1 MPDNKEEFDFN
12 NADNDEII
20 DRFHEDP
27 KGFVTMVAS
36 QVRGNLEAENA
47 ERQQESEVIKTYQD
61 FRDQYPDFEDRWES
75 GEIKQFMDA
84 HPGHN
89 ALSAYLNIS
98 QQTQI
103 KQAVAQKLAE
113 KGLSDDPALS
123 DTKKHGGQ
131 NTVMADRLR
140 AMRTT
145 GGHKG
150 QPSEPSETGELISTI

>member
-1 MPDNKEEFDFN
+1 MTDNNEQFDFN

-20 DRFHEDP
+20 DQFHEDP
-27 KGFVTMVAS
+27 KGFVAMVAS

-47 ERQQESEVIKTYQD
+47 ERQQESEVIKTYED

-75 GEIKQFMDA
+75 GEIKKFIDA

-98 QQTQI
+98 QETQI
-103 KQAVAQKLAE
+103 KQAVARKLAE
-113 KGLSDDPALS
+113 KGLSDDSALS

-131 NTVMADRLR
+131 NRVLADRLKAR
-140 AMRTT
+140 RSA
-145 GGHKG
+145 GGDKG
-150 QPSEPSETGELISTI
+150 QPSGHSETGELISTL